1 MIDKMYINYDRYII
15 TIMIIIITTLTFKK
29 MNIMILR
36 GIKRNEYDD
45 LKKKFKINNEN
56 RRQRF
61 F

>member
-1 MIDKMYINYDRYII
+1 MYINYDRYII
-15 TIMIIIITTLTFKK
+15 TMMIIIITTLTFKK